1 MAFQQADAQSAK
13 TTELEMEEEYYDE
26 EESEIEDATELEL
39 QRLQALVESN
49 KTIPEVI
56 ILKDENGV
64 PQEYEVLVES

>member
-39 QRLQALVESN
+39 QRL
-49 KTIPEVI
+49 
-56 ILKDENGV
+56 
-64 PQEYEVLVES
+64 